1 MTIIKTF
8 ETEDTK
14 NKFSKKYIIFSLT
27 GLLILTLIEIWVS
40 NEAVAFGEKF
50 EKLSILEKGLKMENQ
65 ILENEI
71 AKNTSLSSI
80 ATKSAQFGFSQAVS
94 IQYIR

>member
-71 AKNTSLSSI
+71 ATTSAFLNV
-80 ATKSAQFGFSQAVS
+80 ATASASLGFSIPKTV
-94 IQYIR
+94 QYIK